1 MRQSRP
7 ALVKPGRVAFVV
19 VFVACLASSAFTQA
33 PAVAPRLVLVLA
45 IDQMRFDYLTRLAPL
60 YTGGLRMLLDRGAV
74 FTDAKYRHAATE
86 TGPGHSVILTGR
98 HPRHSGIVA
107 NDWYDAFLDRMVN
120 VVDDPVQKP
129 LGGPGRAASPVNAV
143 GFTVGDVLKAA
154 RPESKVV
161 AVSLKDRSAILLG
174 GRRADGVYWYE
185 TAGGN
190 FITSTYYVA
199 DAPPWLL
206 DWNRRRLAD
215 RYAGTVWTRLL
226 PDVAL
231 YDRYAGK
238 DAVEGEWDRKDTV
251 FPHEIRGNVPSLLFY
266 DDLRRTPFADTLTLD
281 VTLEAMKAH
290 HLGEDASTDILAI
303 GFAAMD
309 VIGHT
314 YGPDSHE
321 VMDQLLR
328 LDLVLQTLFGEVE
341 RRVGLDNTVV
351 VLTSDHGIG
360 PLIENVRAQ
369 GVPAQR
375 ATPATLLGAVSR
387 AFQTQFPRIGALL
400 VKLYSPPDFYLD
412 TDVIRDHQLSLDAVN
427 ATAIEALLGTG
438 LVAKVYTRED
448 LRTPRAS
455 GSDPLLPLF
464 QNGYYEPRS
473 PDLTVL
479 LKQNVYLSNL
489 VGGIGHGTAYDYD
502 RHVPVVFMGPGIRPG
517 SYTMPAGPED
527 IAPTLAL
534 ILGLPLQRE
543 HDSRLLVEM
552 LSAH

>member
-1 MRQSRP
+1 
-7 ALVKPGRVAFVV
+7 LVTVKRIAFVV
-19 VFVACLASSAFTQA
+19 LFVGCLVSSAFTQA
-33 PAVAPRLVLVLA
+33 PPAPPRLVLVLT
-45 IDQMRFDYLTRLAPL
+45 IDQMRFDYLTRFAPL

-74 FTDAKYRHAATE
+74 FTNAKYRHAATE

-98 HPRHSGIVA
+98 HPSHSGIVA
-107 NDWYDAFLDRMVN
+107 NDWYDAYLDRMIN

-129 LGGPGRAASPVNAV
+129 LGGTGRAASPVNSL

-190 FITSTYYVA
+190 FITSTYYVS

-206 DWNRRRLAD
+206 EWNRRRMAD
-215 RYAGTVWTRLL
+215 RYAGTIWTRLL

-238 DAVEGEWDRKDTV
+238 DGIEGEWDRKDTV
-251 FPHEIRGNVPSLLFY
+251 FPHAIRGNAPSLLFY
-266 DDLRRTPFADTLTLD
+266 DDLRRTPFADNLTLD
-281 VTLEAMKAH
+281 IALEAMKAH
-290 HLGEDASTDILAI
+290 HIGEDAGTDILAI
-303 GFAAMD
+303 GFAATD
-309 VIGHT
+309 IIGHT

-321 VMDQLLR
+321 AMDQLLR
-328 LDLVLQTLFGEVE
+328 LDLVLQTLFDAIAGK
-341 RRVGLDNTVV
+341 VGLANTLV
-351 VLTSDHGIG
+351 VLAADHGVA
-360 PLIENVRAQ
+360 PLIENLQSQ
-369 GVPAQR
+369 GLNAQR
-375 ATPATLLGAVSR
+375 ARTATLLGAVSR
-387 AFQTQFPRIGALL
+387 AFQIQFPRIGALL
-400 VKLYSPPDFYLD
+400 VKMYSPPDFYLD
-412 TDVIRDHQLSLDAVN
+412 TDIIRDHQLSPDVVN

-438 LVAKVYTRED
+438 LVSKIYTREN
-448 LRTPRAS
+448 LRTTRAS
-455 GSDPLLPLF
+455 DPDPFLRLF

-502 RHVPVVFMGPGIRPG
+502 RHVPVVFMGPHIRPG
-517 SYTMPAGPED
+517 SYTAAAGPED

-534 ILGLPLQRE
+534 ILGLTMQRE
-543 HDSRLLVEM
+543 PDSRLLVEM
-552 LSAH
+552 LSPN